1 MSDDYNTAAG
11 ANLAGPPATAAL
23 PLVAALESLLFVADG
38 PVLVAQFAEALEAS
52 PRAIETALEEL
63 ELIYQH
69 RGLRIQRDKSG
80 IQLTTAPQAAEAV
93 ERFLGLE
100 SLQRLSRPAV
110 ETLAIIAYQ
119 QPVTRP
125 YIESIR
131 GVNCDGVI
139 KSLWTKGLIEEV
151 GRTEGPGRPV
161 LYATTSAFLQ
171 HFGLASLTDL
181 PPLDIESLLAAA
193 RVAEPPGALPDLS
206 QGEAPGSPQPSVD
219 RQNAVV
225 GAVAFVSPVAGSI
238 FTSPAAKTAPRT
250 GEVPGSTALETSVD
264 AQAPA
269 SVRNASAGPDVQPG
283 LAGTMAATEPGGE
296 AADEEAEDDAG

>member
-1 MSDDYNTAAG
+1 MSDDYNTAG
-11 ANLAGPPATAAL
+11 AAKLAVPPALPAL

-38 PVLVAQFAEALEAS
+38 PVQIAQFAAALDAP

-63 ELIYQH
+63 ERIYQH

-80 IQLTTAPQAAEAV
+80 IQLTTAPQAAETV

-171 HFGLASLTDL
+171 YFGLASLTDL
-181 PPLDIESLLAAA
+181 PPLDIESLFAAA
-193 RVAEPPGALPDLS
+193 RVADPPAGLPDS
-206 QGEAPGSPQPSVD
+206 SEGVVPESPRP
-219 RQNAVV
+219 
-225 GAVAFVSPVAGSI
+225 
-238 FTSPAAKTAPRT
+238 
-250 GEVPGSTALETSVD
+250 ALETD
-264 AQAPA
+264 
-269 SVRNASAGPDVQPG
+269 
-283 LAGTMAATEPGGE
+283 
-296 AADEEAEDDAG
+296 DDAG